1 MTPAITM
8 LPSFLRDL
16 ERYRAAA
23 TSEGIILRN
32 GHVARGYNLNHH
44 DRQKLVDAVC
54 SLAEAIQ
61 AWAKIEP
68 TQEERVVVA
77 PTPDGPYGPI
87 HQPPADI
94 VMGAA
99 AEPPKKPSEAPKA
112 RKASKPDI
120 LLANGVN
127 VEVKAKRTYTKRKSD
142 G

>member
-1 MTPAITM
+1 MTPAISM

-32 GHVARGYNLNHH
+32 GHVARGFNLNHH
-44 DRQKLVDAVC
+44 DRQKLVDAVR
-54 SLAEAIQ
+54 SLSDAIQ

-68 TQEERVVVA
+68 TQEERIVVA
-77 PTPDGPYGPI
+77 PTPEGPYGPI

-94 VMGAA
+94 VMGTA
-99 AEPPKKPSEAPKA
+99 AEPAKKPAKAP
-112 RKASKPDI
+112 KASKPDI

-127 VEVKAKRTYTKRKSD
+127 VEVKAKRPYTKRKSD